1 MRLPRV
7 GLSSLVLQVSVDV
20 QRLVE
25 LGKTYPWPRLTRC
38 LSCNSFRIWGHGYAQ
53 RYFEGFSL
61 PAWVRRLRCPD
72 CGTVYTL
79 RPDLFCRCFRYSLRT
94 ILSSLMTKITDGCWL
109 SSLPRQNQQYW
120 YKGFKLQSARFRNT
134 LSPDMT
140 AVCAIMLSGFI
151 PASHSFKCAILRL

>member
-7 GLSSLVLQVSVDV
+7 GLSSLVLQVAVDV

-25 LGKTYPWPRLTRC
+25 LGKAYPWPRPARC
-38 LSCNSFRIWGHGYAQ
+38 LSCNSFRIWGHGYAR
-53 RYFEGFSL
+53 RYFEGLSL

-79 RPDLFCRCFRYSLRT
+79 RPDLFYQRFRYAIPT
-94 ILSSLMTKITDGCWL
+94 ILSSLFAKITNDHWL
-109 SSLPRQNQQYW
+109 LPVPRQNQQYW
-120 YKGFKLQSARFRNT
+120 LSGLKLQSMRLQNVLQLSMDT
-134 LSPDMT
+134 LKD
-140 AVCAIMLSGFI
+140 VVRSGFI